1 MTQAYETVIGLEVH
15 AQLSTNTKIFCGCE
29 NRFGA
34 EPNSLTCPVCLGMP
48 GVLPVLNKKAVEF
61 AIKLGIAT
69 GCRLNRINIFARKN
83 YFYPDL
89 PKGYQISQFEQ
100 PICEE
105 GFLDIEL
112 EGKTKRIGIRRIHLE
127 EDAGKLVHAENYVA
141 EDETLVDLNRCG
153 VPLVEIVSHPHL
165 NSPREAHAYL
175 SGLRQLL
182 RYLEI
187 CDGNM
192 EEGSLRCDA
201 NISMR
206 LVDCPELGVRTELK
220 NMNSFRHVQKALQYE
235 IDRQRAILQAGGK
248 VEQETLLWDPERE
261 EARPMRGKEES
272 HDYRY
277 FPEPDLVAVKIT
289 LPWLARIEH
298 EMPELPDAKMKRFME
313 QYQLTDY
320 EAAIICASKEMADYF
335 EQTAQICTDYKLVS
349 NWILGAVS
357 RVLNEQKIE
366 IRQLPI
372 RPARLADLLQ
382 AIADQTIST
391 SAAKKV
397 FEEALRSEE
406 PIVELINRSG
416 LAQVSDST
424 ALEAFVDQ
432 VLQNH
437 PEEVKLYRVGKT
449 KVLGFLIGQVMKAS
463 AGKANP
469 EMINNIIKK
478 KLDTSQEN
486 S

>member
-1 MTQAYETVIGLEVH
+1 MAQAYETVIGLEVH
-15 AQLSTNTKIFCGCE
+15 AQLSTGTKIFCGCKT
-29 NRFGA
+29 RFGA
-34 EPNSLTCPVCLGMP
+34 EPNSQTCPVCLGMP

-61 AIKLGIAT
+61 AIKLGLAT
-69 GCRLNRINIFARKN
+69 ACRLNRINIFARKN

-105 GFLDIEL
+105 GFMDIEADG
-112 EGKTKRIGIRRIHLE
+112 ETKRIGIRRIHLE
-127 EDAGKLVHAENYVA
+127 EDAGKLVHAESYVA

-153 VPLVEIVSHPHL
+153 VPLVEIVSHPDL
-165 NSPREAHAYL
+165 NSPQEAHDYL
-175 SGLRQLL
+175 FKLRQLL

-206 LVDCPELGVRTELK
+206 PVNSRELGVRTELK

-235 IDRQRAILQAGGK
+235 IDRQTAILQAGGT

-261 EARPMRGKEES
+261 EARPMRDKEES

-289 LPWLARIEH
+289 APWLAQIAD
-298 EMPELPDAKMKRFME
+298 EMPELPAAKIKRFME
-313 QYQLTDY
+313 QYQLSDY
-320 EAAIICASKEMADYF
+320 EAGIICSSKEMADYF
-335 EQTAQICTDYKLVS
+335 EQTAKICMDYKLVG

-357 RVLNEQKIE
+357 RVLNETKIE
-366 IRQLPI
+366 ITQMPI
-372 RPARLADLLQ
+372 SPSRLADLLM
-382 AIADQTIST
+382 AIADQTISA

-397 FEEALRSEE
+397 FEEALHSAE
-406 PIVELINRSG
+406 PIPELIKRSG
-416 LAQVSDST
+416 LAQVSDTT

-432 VLQNH
+432 VLQKH
-437 PEEVKLYRVGKT
+437 PEEVELYRGGKT

-469 EMINNIIKK
+469 EMINTIMKK
-478 KLDTSQEN
+478 KLDTPQEN

>member
-1 MTQAYETVIGLEVH
+1 MAQAYETVIGLEVH
-15 AQLSTNTKIFCGCE
+15 AQLSTDTKIFCGCKT
-29 NRFGA
+29 RFGA
-34 EPNSLTCPVCLGMP
+34 EPNSQTCPVCLGMP

-61 AIKLGIAT
+61 AVKLGLAT
-69 GCRLNRINIFARKN
+69 ACRLNRINIFARKN

-105 GFLDIEL
+105 GCMDIEVD
-112 EGKTKRIGIRRIHLE
+112 GKKKRIGIRRIHLE
-127 EDAGKLVHAENYVA
+127 EDAGKLVHAESYVA

-153 VPLVEIVSHPHL
+153 VPLVEIVSQPDL
-165 NSPREAHAYL
+165 NSPQEAHDYL
-175 SGLRQLL
+175 FKLRQLL

-206 LVDCPELGVRTELK
+206 PVNSRELGVRTELK

-235 IDRQRAILQAGGK
+235 IDRQTGILQAGGT

-289 LPWLARIEH
+289 APWLAQIAD
-298 EMPELPDAKMKRFME
+298 EMPELPAAKMKRLME
-313 QYQLTDY
+313 HYQLSAY
-320 EAAIICASKEMADYF
+320 EAGIFCSSKEMADYF
-335 EQTAQICTDYKLVS
+335 EQTAKICTDYKLVG

-357 RVLNEQKIE
+357 RVLNETKIE
-366 IRQLPI
+366 ITQMPI
-372 RPARLADLLQ
+372 SPSRLADLLM
-382 AIADQTIST
+382 AIADQTISA
-391 SAAKKV
+391 SAAKKI
-397 FEEALRSEE
+397 FDEALHSEE
-406 PIVELINRSG
+406 PITELIKRSG
-416 LAQVSDST
+416 LAQVSDTT

-432 VLQNH
+432 VLQTH
-437 PEEVKLYRVGKT
+437 PEEVELYRGGKT

-469 EMINNIIKK
+469 EMINTIMKT
-478 KLDTSQEN
+478 KLDTP
-486 S
+486 